1 MATSFSGGRSRSIR
15 RETPTMGKQ
24 LVNFIPCGCESSAPF
39 FVIYKAGH
47 DVKFEVS
54 VDQAMR
60 QMKLSC
66 CFFYLTFF
74 VIYYFLTQNV
84 IVNKGATSETVTAC
98 PSEAPEFIPF
108 FCRVRVAQCLVF
120 RVLSCGSLL
129 VLLSFISCR
138 LSFFDLLLLITYL
151 ISSNFAYS

>member
-60 QMKLSC
+60 QMKL
-66 CFFYLTFF
+66 
-74 VIYYFLTQNV
+74 FLL
-84 IVNKGATSETVTAC
+84 
-98 PSEAPEFIPF
+98 F
-108 FCRVRVAQCLVF
+108 
-120 RVLSCGSLL
+120 
-129 VLLSFISCR
+129 LLSHVLCDI
-138 LSFFDLLLLITYL
+138 LFF
-151 ISSNFAYS
+151 NPKCNCQ